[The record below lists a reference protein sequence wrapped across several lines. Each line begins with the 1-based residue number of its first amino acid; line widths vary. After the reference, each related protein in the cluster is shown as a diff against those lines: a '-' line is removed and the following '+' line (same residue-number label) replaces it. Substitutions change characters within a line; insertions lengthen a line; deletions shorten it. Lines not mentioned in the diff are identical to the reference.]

1 MFVADVFGNLVA
13 YGRRRPT
20 ATDWAM
26 INDVEL
32 ILPEVV
38 TDPLLL
44 ATIQISS
51 EGDLAD
57 VHAQDDAL
65 SRKE

>member
-1 MFVADVFGNLVA
+1 
-13 YGRRRPT
+13 
-20 ATDWAM
+20 M